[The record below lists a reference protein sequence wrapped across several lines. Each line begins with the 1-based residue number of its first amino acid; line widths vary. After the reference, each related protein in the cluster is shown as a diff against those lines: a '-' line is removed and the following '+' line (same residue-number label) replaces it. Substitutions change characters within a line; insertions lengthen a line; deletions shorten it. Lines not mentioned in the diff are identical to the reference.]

1 MLISIRLEEF
11 LETEL
16 RLHLQHEGVALSEFV
31 HEAISEKLAKER
43 HTISPYELGQ
53 DLFGRYAR
61 GDNQRSVKRKRII
74 REKIHASHRG

>member
-1 MLISIRLEEF
+1 MLISIRLEAF

-31 HEAISEKLAKER
+31 HEAICEKLAKECR
-43 HTISPYELGQ
+43 TISPYELGK
-53 DLFGRYAR
+53 DLFGRYAS